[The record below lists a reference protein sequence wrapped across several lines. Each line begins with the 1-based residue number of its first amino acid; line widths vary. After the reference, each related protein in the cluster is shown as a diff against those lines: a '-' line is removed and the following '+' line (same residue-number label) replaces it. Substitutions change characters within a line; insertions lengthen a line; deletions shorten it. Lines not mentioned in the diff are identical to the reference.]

1 MEEARDWVLHL
12 QHLSSI
18 LAEFDTVGAP
28 NESTMICYFWK
39 GLKPSI
45 KVEMEQQD
53 RALTSFEEMVQ
64 RAVNAEAKAGLRS
77 SIMVRNADS
86 RCPRGH
92 RPSQNTF
99 TKVQTQG
106 STAKESKPEESRPKE
121 SKPADGKTPAPPRTD
136 EPGKTSRQDKKKE
149 YLKKKRDRKN
159 STPATGDNAIE
170 GEKKRNDQSD
180 GKCYNCQKKGHFA
193 RNYPELPKN

>member
-1 MEEARDWVLHL
+1 
-12 QHLSSI
+12 
-18 LAEFDTVGAP
+18 
-28 NESTMICYFWK
+28 
-39 GLKPSI
+39 
-45 KVEMEQQD
+45 
-53 RALTSFEEMVQ
+53 
-64 RAVNAEAKAGLRS
+64 
-77 SIMVRNADS
+77 MVRDADS
-86 RCPRGH
+86 RCTRGH

-106 STAKESKPEESRPKE
+106 STVKESKPEESRPKE
-121 SKPADGKTPAPPRTD
+121 SKPANGKNPAPPRTN

-170 GEKKRNDQSD
+170 GEKKRNDRGD

-193 RNYPELPKN
+193 RNCPEPPKN